1 MKKRDAYQQ
10 INEMSMYEFMQ
21 RIPDESAAEKCL
33 AQLRRNGKQTI
44 AGGAGAELHWR
55 ELAQ

>member
-1 MKKRDAYQQ
+1 MKKRDTYQQ

-21 RIPDESAAEKCL
+21 RLPDKSVAEKYL
-33 AQLRRNGKQTI
+33 AQLRENGKQTI

-55 ELAQ
+55 GLAQ